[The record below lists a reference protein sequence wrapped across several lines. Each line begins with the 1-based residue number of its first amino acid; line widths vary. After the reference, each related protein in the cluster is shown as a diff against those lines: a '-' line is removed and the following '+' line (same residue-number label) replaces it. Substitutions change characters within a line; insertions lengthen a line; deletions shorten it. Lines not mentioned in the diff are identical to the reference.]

1 MNSLDPKRDFRR
13 CRDLNINLVVG
24 WRTRRSSTAWACA
37 ATPGPTFSIGGARAS
52 SIRAITLVG
61 VQGLIVVNR
70 VGWLGS
76 QGVLGSIF
84 FRVGEPGSRLLER
97 VHESL
102 PRFAKSRAPT
112 PSRGSGEDP
121 AVAYFRS
128 DGPWIKIG
136 RVLAFPLTG
145 VLRRSLGQ
153 GCRDHCDKDPESAS
167 QFSTARPGTRLNS
180 RSLSVTS
187 VASIASA
194 WAAIQV
200 SLAPIGV
207 PLSSRPARTL
217 A

>member
-1 MNSLDPKRDFRR
+1 MNSLTKP
-13 CRDLNINLVVG
+13 C
-24 WRTRRSSTAWACA
+24 
-37 ATPGPTFSIGGARAS
+37 
-52 SIRAITLVG
+52 
-61 VQGLIVVNR
+61 
-70 VGWLGS
+70 
-76 QGVLGSIF
+76 
-84 FRVGEPGSRLLER
+84 PGSRNLARRHHRADAVKIRRSAILTQTAHGLKLDGCWLL
-97 VHESL
+97 L
-102 PRFAKSRAPT
+102 
-112 PSRGSGEDP
+112 
-121 AVAYFRS
+121 
-128 DGPWIKIG
+128 
-136 RVLAFPLTG
+136 LTG

-153 GCRDHCDKDPESAS
+153 GYRDHCDKDPESAS